1 MKTIQSTIYRIVRNT
16 ILQDF
21 FRFLETFVLSLYY
34 ALGDTICGMVDSTVL
49 IDDSDIDLFIKKRF
63 LEVYRFS
70 KNLTSY
76 KSAEEA
82 LEKLNS
88 ARPHT
93 VPDVIFLDLN
103 MPNLDGFGF
112 LEGFNK
118 LPDEVRDKSK
128 IIVLT
133 SSNSQKDRA
142 QAFQYKNVV
151 QFVTKPLRQA
161 DIDDLKKI
169 IEPNDP
175 TKA

>member
-1 MKTIQSTIYRIVRNT
+1 
-16 ILQDF
+16 
-21 FRFLETFVLSLYY
+21 
-34 ALGDTICGMVDSTVL
+34 MVESTVL
-49 IDDSDIDLFIKKRF
+49 IDDSDIDLFIQKRF

-70 KNLTSY
+70 RQLTSY

-82 LEKLNS
+82 LENLNS
-88 ARPHT
+88 ARAHT

-118 LPDEVRDKSK
+118 LPEAVRDKSK

-151 QFVTKPLRQA
+151 HFVTKPLRQA
-161 DIDDLKKI
+161 DIDDLRRLVA
-169 IEPNDP
+169 PSDP